1 MLKENIMRPFK
12 HIIVMGLGFIFSLAL
27 HSQEATEIIKKA
39 DAKMQGETSS
49 QSIMTM
55 TIVRPTW
62 QREITFKNWTKGRDY
77 SLALV
82 TAPAREKGQSFLKRE
97 NEMWNW
103 NPTINRLIKLPPS
116 MMSQGWM
123 GSDFSNDDLL
133 KESSIVVDYT
143 HTIRGKE
150 EMNGLNCYMIELIPL
165 EDAAVV
171 WGRIVKWISED
182 EYLQMKSE
190 YYDEDGYLIKTELAY
205 DIQTMDGRIL
215 PSRFELIPEDEEG
228 HKTIV
233 VMEEIRFNQ
242 PIPDG
247 FFSQQNMKNVR

>member
-1 MLKENIMRPFK
+1 MRIHK
-12 HIIVMGLGFIFSLAL
+12 TLLLIIPGLLSGLTVQ
-27 HSQEATEIIKKA
+27 SQDARDIIKRA
-39 DAKMQGETSS
+39 DEKMQGEQTSRS
-49 QSIMTM
+49 TMTM

-62 QREITFKNWTKGRDY
+62 QREISFKNWTKGRDY

-82 TAPAREKGQSFLKRE
+82 TAPAKEKGQSFLKRE

-143 HTIRGKE
+143 HSIIGGDEVDGQECHK
-150 EMNGLNCYMIELIPL
+150 IELIPL

-171 WGRIVKWISED
+171 WGRIIKWISKD
-182 EYLQMKSE
+182 EFLQMKSM
-190 YYDEDGYLIKTELAY
+190 YYDEDDYLIKTELAY
-205 DIQTMDGRIL
+205 EIKTMDGRLI
-215 PSRFELIPEDEEG
+215 PSRFELIPEEEDG

-233 VMEEIRFNQ
+233 VMDMIEFNK
-242 PIPDG
+242 PIPDA
-247 FFSQQNMKNVR
+247 FFSQQNMKKVR

>member
-1 MLKENIMRPFK
+1 MNRT
-12 HIIVMGLGFIFSLAL
+12 IIITTIFLLLGGLRVNA
-27 HSQEATEIIKKA
+27 QDAREIIKMA
-39 DAKMQGETSS
+39 DEKMQGEKTS
-49 QSIMTM
+49 QSTMTM

-62 QREITFKNWTKGRDY
+62 ERVITFKSWTSGRDY
-77 SLALV
+77 SLVLI
-82 TAPAREKGQSFLKRE
+82 TAPAREKGQTFLKRE

-143 HTIRGKE
+143 HAVIGE
-150 EMNGLNCYMIELIPL
+150 EEIDGWNCYKIELIPL

-171 WGRIVKWISED
+171 WGKVLKWVSKK

-190 YYDEDGYLIKTELAY
+190 YYDEDDYLIKSELAY
-205 DIQTMDGRIL
+205 DIKTMDGRLI
-215 PSRFELIPEDEEG
+215 PAKFELIPEEDEG
-228 HKTIV
+228 HKTVV
-233 VMEEIRFNQ
+233 VMDEILFNK
-242 PIPDG
+242 PILNG
-247 FFSQQNMKNVR
+247 FFSQQNMKKVR